1 MMWAFE
7 HSVDTT
13 ASPATVWRLYRDAGG
28 WPSWNGGVER
38 LELDGEF
45 EAGTTGKLTPPGG
58 DPLAFSIL
66 AATENAGYVSETTIA
81 ETVALRATNT
91 IVRLPGGGS
100 RITHRAE
107 LVGPAAEYF
116 GQSFGPALKAAV
128 PKGAEALAARA
139 AAVERAAVE
148 REAS

>member
-1 MMWAFE
+1 MWVFE

-13 ASPATVWRLYRDAGG
+13 ASPPTVWRLYRDVGG
-28 WPSWNGGVER
+28 WPRWNGGVER
-38 LELDGEF
+38 LELDGDF

-58 DPLAFSIL
+58 EPLAFSIL
-66 AATENAGYVSETTIA
+66 AATENAGYVSETAIT

-107 LVGPAAEYF
+107 LVGPAAEYL
-116 GQSFGPALKAAV
+116 GPAQKAAV
-128 PKGAEALAARA
+128 PECAEALAARA
-139 AAVERAAVE
+139 TEVE

>member
-1 MMWAFE
+1 MWAFE
-7 HSVDTT
+7 HSVETT
-13 ASPATVWRLYRDAGG
+13 ASPAAVWQAYCDTGS
-28 WPSWNGGVER
+28 WSQWNGAVER
-38 LELDGEF
+38 LELDGPF

-58 DPLAFSIL
+58 EPMAFAIL
-66 AATENAGYVSETTIA
+66 AATPEAGYVSETTIA

-116 GQSFGPALKAAV
+116 GASFGPALRAGV
-128 PKGAEALAARA
+128 PRGAEALAARLEA
-139 AAVERAAVE
+139 A
-148 REAS
+148 

>member
-1 MMWAFE
+1 MWAVE

-13 ASPATVWRLYRDAGG
+13 ASPSTVWWLYRDVGG

-58 DPLAFSIL
+58 EPMAFSIL

-91 IVRLPGGGS
+91 IARLPGGGS
-100 RITHRAE
+100 RITHRVE

-116 GQSFGPALKAAV
+116 GQSFGPTLKAAV

-139 AAVERAAVE
+139 AEVE
-148 REAS
+148 REAP